1 MGKSL
6 GIVWNTGDWC
16 LGAVAF
22 TLMMTACGGGGGGG
36 SSPAPPP
43 PTTYT
48 VTYSGNTNT
57 GGSAPVD
64 SSTYQQGATVTVLG
78 NTGSLVKTGNTFT
91 NWNTVAG
98 GTGTAYTPGQTFT
111 MGTANVTLYARWTA
125 NATLGYAY
133 VANSNSGGLGTISQ
147 YWIAS
152 NGALVPMSTPSVA
165 TGGNNSQYLSVD
177 PAGKYLYVSNV
188 SSNNI
193 GMLTIDQTSGGIAPM
208 SPATV
213 PSSSGGT
220 LFYPFGSAV
229 HPSGQWF
236 YVTNDQQ
243 GTVSQFTIGATG
255 GLGSMVSTVL
265 PSPEGSQAV
274 APYAMAIVPSG
285 KYAFV
290 VSQIGNSTAHGMI
303 SQFVINDTTGALS
316 SNGSVRT
323 VDPNFGFTTPATIKI
338 ASIGSTDYV
347 YVANYQKGTVWA
359 YRVQSDGT
367 LAALGSV
374 NSGALNTMGLA
385 AHPSG
390 KYLYATIFTNSQSSI
405 IAQFSVNQTDGTLSA
420 MTPATVPGAGQGS
433 ARIAVESSGKYAY
446 VTSGDT
452 GWGSTYVTQYTIDQT
467 TGALT
472 LMSNPSV
479 QAGFGPSEIITVG
492 K

>member
-1 MGKSL
+1 MGNSPDRSL
-6 GIVWNTGDWC
+6 FSGARC
-16 LGAVAF
+16 LGAATF
-22 TLMMTACGGGGGGG
+22 TLLMMACGGGGGG
-36 SSPAPPP
+36 STTPPP
-43 PTTYT
+43 PATYT
-48 VTYSGNTNT
+48 VTYNGNTNT
-57 GGSAPVD
+57 GGSAPID
-64 SSTYQQGATVTVLG
+64 AKTYSQGATVTVLG
-78 NTGSLVKTGNTFT
+78 NTGNLVKTGDSFT
-91 NWNTVAG
+91 GWKTVAS
-98 GTGTAYTPGQTFT
+98 GTGTLYTADETFT
-111 MGTANVTLYARWTA
+111 MGTANVTLYAQWTA
-125 NATLGYAY
+125 NATLGNAY
-133 VANSNSGGLGTISQ
+133 VANSNGGGQGTISQ

-152 NGALVPMSTPSVA
+152 NGALVPMSTPNVA
-165 TGGNNSQYLSVD
+165 TGGNNSQYLSAD
-177 PAGKYLYVSNV
+177 SAGKYLYVSNV

-255 GLGSMVSTVL
+255 GLGSRVSTVL

-274 APYAMAIVPSG
+274 APYALAIVPSG

-290 VSQIGNSTAHGMI
+290 VCQIGNSTAHGTI
-303 SQFVINDTTGALS
+303 YQFAINGTTGALS
-316 SNGSVRT
+316 SNGYVRT
-323 VDPNFGFTTPATIKI
+323 VDPYFAYTTPATIKI

-359 YRVQSDGT
+359 YKVQSDGT
-367 LAALGSV
+367 LAELGSV
-374 NSGALNTMGLA
+374 NSGASNTLGLA

-390 KYLYATIFTNSQSSI
+390 KYLYAAVYTGSQNSI
-405 IAQFSVNQTDGTLSA
+405 IAQFSINQTDGTLSA
-420 MTPATVPGAGQGS
+420 MTPATVPGAGYGS

-472 LMSNPSV
+472 LMSNPTV